1 MWRVS
6 AVLLVVFLAFA
17 PWFAHAQDYPMD
29 SQNPKEYT
37 DEDSQPLKIVS
48 YALAPLG
55 WALEWGVARPLHYLA
70 TESFVAPALGANT
83 DAEQLAPPN
92 VPELPPPD
100 VITENNE
107 HTDTTIV
114 PAPASA
120 EGYQKAPPAGQTAV
134 PVTSKPGPA
143 QPVMH

>member
-1 MWRVS
+1 MSRVA
-6 AVLLVVFLAFA
+6 AVLFVAFLACA
-17 PWFAHAQDYPMD
+17 PSLAQAQEYRMD
-29 SQNPKEYT
+29 SQNPNEYT

-70 TESFVAPALGANT
+70 TESFMAPALGANT
-83 DAEQLAPPN
+83 EAEQLAPPN
-92 VPELPPPD
+92 VPALPPPD

-120 EGYQKAPPAGQTAV
+120 EGYQKAPPTGQTAV
-134 PVTSKPGPA
+134 PSAPNPA
-143 QPVMH
+143 SSQPVMH